1 MESNTAIPRLIV
13 DMSRE
18 FHSKLQFSGTNLF
31 TNLVGEWN
39 LVAKG
44 MDMRPG
50 ERIHPVDSL

>member
-1 MESNTAIPRLIV
+1 
-13 DMSRE
+13 MSRE